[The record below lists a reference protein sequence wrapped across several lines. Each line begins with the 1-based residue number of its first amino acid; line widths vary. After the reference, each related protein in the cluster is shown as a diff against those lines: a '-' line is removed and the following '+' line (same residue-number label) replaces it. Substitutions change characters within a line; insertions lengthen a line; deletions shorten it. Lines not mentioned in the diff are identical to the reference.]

1 MESKLLHTSNYAMFV
16 VGSFNRD
23 VRKTGRLMQSMK
35 LHGFIPAYPIHCKV
49 RDDGRLEIKAGHH
62 RFEVAK
68 TLGIHVYYV
77 VTDDA
82 ATIPELERATVQW
95 RMADYVNSHARA
107 GDIDANT
114 IAAFAKETGI
124 STVAIAS
131 VLAGQLASNHN
142 VNDQVKDGTFTVNP
156 EGRKRMLKIANVVK
170 ACAAA
175 GIGFASKRS
184 FVNALSK
191 MCFIEEFDPT
201 VLIHKAEH
209 SPHLFQNC
217 ATEEMFLDMIER
229 VHNHARS
236 VKQPLAFMAREA
248 AKRRN
253 RCRKKEPVTE
263 HGNA

>member
-23 VRKTGRLMQSMK
+23 VKKTGRLMQSMK
-35 LHGFIPAYPIHCKV
+35 RHGFIAAYPIHCNV

-68 TLGIHVYYV
+68 TLGIPLYYV

-82 ATIPELERATVQW
+82 ATIPELERATVRW
-95 RMADYVNSHARA
+95 KIEDYVHSHARA

-114 IAAFAKETGI
+114 IAAFSKETGI
-124 STVAIAS
+124 APIAIAA
-131 VLAGQLASNHN
+131 VLAGHVASSHN
-142 VNDQVKDGTFTVNP
+142 VTDQIKDGTFTVNP

-191 MCFIEEFDPT
+191 MSFLIEFDPT

-236 VKQPLAFMAREA
+236 TKQPLAFLAREA
-248 AKRRN
+248 AKLRN
-253 RCRKKEPVTE
+253 SCRKKEHSTE
-263 HGNA
+263 SSNT